1 VIFFVILNRP
11 KFATMSKH
19 YLTHAVLLFFISICS
34 YGQTLQTEVNSQRN
48 ELVFEIFPN
57 PLRSGILTIKSD
69 ATGPKA
75 IFVYD
80 IMGNLVHQIITQET
94 MINLRVLKTG
104 IYFLKII
111 QDEKT
116 GLKRL
121 VVH

>member
-1 VIFFVILNRP
+1 
-11 KFATMSKH
+11 MSKH
-19 YLTHAVLLFFISICS
+19 YLTLAVLLFFISICS

-75 IFVYD
+75 IFLYY
-80 IMGNLVHQIITQET
+80 IMGNLVHQIMTQET

>member
-1 VIFFVILNRP
+1 MLFFVILNRP
-11 KFATMSKH
+11 KFATMPKH
-19 YLTHAVLLFFISICS
+19 HLTFAVLLFFISMCS
-34 YGQTLQTEVNSQRN
+34 YGQAQETEVKNQKK
-48 ELVFEIFPN
+48 ELFFEIYPN
-57 PLRSGILTIKSD
+57 PLKSD
-69 ATGPKA
+69 FLSIKIDETGPKA

-80 IMGNLVHQIITQET
+80 IMGNLVHQIMTQESI
-94 MINLRVLKTG
+94 INLGVLKTG

>member
-1 VIFFVILNRP
+1 
-11 KFATMSKH
+11 MSKH

-34 YGQTLQTEVNSQRN
+34 YGQTLQKEVNSQRN

-69 ATGPKA
+69 ETGPKS

>member
-1 VIFFVILNRP
+1 VLFFVILNRP
-11 KFATMSKH
+11 KFATMSNH
-19 YLTHAVLLFFISICS
+19 HLIVAFLLFFISICS
-34 YGQTLQTEVNSQRN
+34 YGQTLQTEVKSQRN

-80 IMGNLVHQIITQET
+80 IMGNLVHQIMTQET